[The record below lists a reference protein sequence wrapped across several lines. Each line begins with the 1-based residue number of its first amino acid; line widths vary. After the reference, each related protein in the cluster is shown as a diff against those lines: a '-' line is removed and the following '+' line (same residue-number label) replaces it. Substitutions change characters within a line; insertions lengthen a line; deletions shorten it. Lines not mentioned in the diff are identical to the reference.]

1 MVRNPRTLMVCS
13 LLALATGMALGSR
26 LAPMLAGADAGATP
40 AVERIESWSP
50 WTRSDASADVRHGD
64 SIAVDAQAPAA
75 DGPSLPAKAAGL
87 EGDRHPRMPR
97 MSRERM
103 ARTGR

>member
-26 LAPMLAGADAGATP
+26 LAPMLADAGATP

-64 SIAVDAQAPAA
+64 SIAVDAQALAVDRPAEV
-75 DGPSLPAKAAGL
+75 AGL
-87 EGDRHPRMPR
+87 EGVRHPRMPR
-97 MSRERM
+97 MSREQM
-103 ARTGR
+103 ARTAR

>member
-1 MVRNPRTLMVCS
+1 
-13 LLALATGMALGSR
+13 
-26 LAPMLAGADAGATP
+26 
-40 AVERIESWSP
+40 
-50 WTRSDASADVRHGD
+50 VRHGD